1 MRYVL
6 CGVIVGLCGCT
17 QSAPDVSPKLE
28 MLKKVLREG
37 NESIRDAQEHT
48 TAAVADN
55 SETLREIKQKIS
67 ELNSTVSEK
76 IPTPKAEVPET
87 PEPAPSVE
95 TSPGVSPATALNA
108 SSPEGVATQAAQT
121 GVTIYV
127 STTSPCA
134 PCERLKRDHAAGKFA
149 GFDVLF
155 ATDWAPRSYPA
166 IRYPSK
172 ASATG
177 WAVLYGYDGQPT
189 IDKLKE
195 LTSGKTVLL
204 AQPILAPAAMSH
216 SDMVSLHNRLH
227 GGGSWTWPG
236 DLASHLQQAH
246 GVSTGGGLSA
256 TVPFSQTNP
265 FVSQRYDIRSVLHGN
280 NYRVRARYSGRSSSC
295 PTCPGS

>member
-1 MRYVL
+1 MKYLL
-6 CGVIVGLCGCT
+6 CGVIVGLLGCT
-17 QSAPDVSPKLE
+17 ESAPDVSPKIE

-67 ELNSTVSEK
+67 ELNSTVASK
-76 IPTPKAEVPET
+76 IPTPE
-87 PEPAPSVE
+87 
-95 TSPGVSPATALNA
+95 
-108 SSPEGVATQAAQT
+108 AAQT
-121 GVTIYV
+121 ETKPAEESTSAPDSPDDPAPPEVVSVTSADVPLFV
-127 STTSPCA
+127 STTVPCA

-149 GFDVLF
+149 GFDVQF

-172 ASATG
+172 ASSTG

-195 LTSGKTVLL
+195 LTSEKTVLV
-204 AQPILAPAAMSH
+204 AQPVQTIQAPAAMSH
-216 SDMVSLHNRLH
+216 SDMVSLHNSLH

-236 DLASHLQQAH
+236 DLANHLQQAH
-246 GVSTGGGLSA
+246 GVATGGNAPASGAFFQHYGALPI
-256 TVPFSQTNP
+256 T
-265 FVSQRYDIRSVLHGN
+265 SQRYSVRSVSRGPS
-280 NYRVRARYSGRSSSC
+280 YRVRSSYSARASC
-295 PTCPGS
+295 PTCPR